1 MAKRELID
9 PLELDSV
16 VDLFRLFSDKTRLRI
31 LLLLYHKELCV
42 CELCD
47 ILEMSQPKVSR
58 HLAKLK
64 AGGHVKYFQNG
75 QWVFYYLNTAR
86 GQPANQ
92 LLDDILEKIY
102 AYINAGAFP
111 EAAAD
116 IEKLHQK
123 EKLNEFCD
131 RGNK

>member
-1 MAKRELID
+1 MTKKKLID

-47 ILEMSQPKVSR
+47 ILNMSQPKVSR
-58 HLAKLK
+58 HLAKLR
-64 AGGHVKYFQNG
+64 AGSHVKYSQNG
-75 QWVFYYLNTAR
+75 QLVFYYLNT
-86 GQPANQ
+86 GPGLPVNQ
-92 LLDDILEKIY
+92 LLDDILENIF

-123 EKLNEFCD
+123 EKLNEFCE
-131 RGNK
+131 RRNK